1 MTGVTSAALGDS
13 AAIVREL
20 EVLADDSVAGGYS
33 ETVSRKAIAHIL
45 ALRSLLSSVEDG
57 EGIVRE
63 LSGFTPGPW
72 ETNEAEHDC
81 PYQDV
86 VIRDT
91 KGRGICRIWF
101 DDAPVPDYNAEQSA
115 NARLIKAAPALLARI
130 TLDAQEK
137 AALQAT
143 LDEVSAAIGDVR
155 YMDPPDGG
163 DVPIAEQVRRMRA
176 ELASV
181 KAERDSL
188 GTQLEQIAHERTP

>member
-1 MTGVTSAALGDS
+1 MD
-13 AAIVREL
+13 RP
-20 EVLADDSVAGGYS
+20 
-33 ETVSRKAIAHIL
+33 
-45 ALRSLLSSVEDG
+45 EDG

-115 NARLIKAAPALLARI
+115 NVRLIKSAPALLARI
-130 TLDAQEK
+130 MLDAQEK
-137 AALQAT
+137 AALQA
-143 LDEVSAAIGDVR
+143 
-155 YMDPPDGG
+155 
-163 DVPIAEQVRRMRA
+163 
-176 ELASV
+176 ELARLKEV
-181 KAERDSL
+181 AHNNAERSNANYVAM
-188 GTQLEQIAHERTP
+188 QSALEFIDLTIERREAFAEYRAAHPKEGA